1 MTITGGSA
9 LPKDD
14 IARMMRE
21 AEQFAEEDRG
31 RKEEVETRNSAE
43 SLVYSTEKFLAENGD
58 KVPAETKGEVESAV
72 GDLKRALEGG
82 DVTAIQ
88 TAHDALSRTS
98 QKLGEAMYA
107 QAQAAGGTGAPGG
120 FGEGATASSDDEV
133 VDAEIVDEPK
143 REGGSA

>member
-1 MTITGGSA
+1 
-9 LPKDD
+9 
-14 IARMMRE
+14 
-21 AEQFAEEDRG
+21 
-31 RKEEVETRNSAE
+31 
-43 SLVYSTEKFLAENGD
+43 
-58 KVPAETKGEVESAV
+58 VESAV

-107 QAQAAGGTGAPGG
+107 TAQAAAGTGAPGG
-120 FGEGATASSDDEV
+120 FGEGANPSSDDEV